1 MAHLECVRPPA
12 PPSAGSQQTL
22 PEQSYIFHTSQFLPP
37 PSRPSSQKLR
47 VDASSRPP
55 AHRRPRPAPP
65 VPPTSPP
72 GVRTQWPSLGPSL
85 PRSLR
90 AGPAHPAPSLR
101 PAEVR
106 GTLDQPPCPRRNLSA
121 ERVPRIAQ
129 LCEET
134 RLLQT
139 QCGSDRSTMA
149 PGEAGQR
156 KTTFPTSPRV
166 GLGARNPGCGFAC
179 FLPFC
184 E

>member
-22 PEQSYIFHTSQFLPP
+22 PEQSCIFHTSQFLPP

-65 VPPTSPP
+65 APPHPRQASGRSGPAS
-72 GVRTQWPSLGPSL
+72 VLPS

-106 GTLDQPPCPRRNLSA
+106 DTLDQPPCPSRNLSA

-149 PGEAGQR
+149 PGEAGQ
-156 KTTFPTSPRV
+156 
-166 GLGARNPGCGFAC
+166 
-179 FLPFC
+179 
-184 E
+184 